1 MKAKTKYTTAAV
13 VAAREV
19 QARLNTLNAQ
29 AGEAEEVGD
38 PTLYSEL
45 VDAMIKVEDDY
56 YDTHGASWRECLRGD
71 Q

>member
-19 QARLNTLNAQ
+19 QARLNALNAQ
-29 AGEAEEVGD
+29 AGEAEQFGD
-38 PTLYSEL
+38 STLYSEL